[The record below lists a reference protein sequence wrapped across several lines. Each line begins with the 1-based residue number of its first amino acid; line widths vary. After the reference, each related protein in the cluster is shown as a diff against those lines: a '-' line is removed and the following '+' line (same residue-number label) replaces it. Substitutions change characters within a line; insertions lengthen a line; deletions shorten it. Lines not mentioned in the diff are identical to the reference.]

1 MSAGQESNA
10 RRYEDAPGIRRSRV
24 KPLAVVGSQ
33 DAFEEEMFGAAFDGV
48 VMRRFWAFIRA
59 YKRLLAIAIAG
70 VLLFTASQIALPL
83 LIRFAID
90 SALVEGSA
98 ALLRTFALA
107 FLAVVVV
114 NYLSNMAQEF
124 IVGRVAGHLL
134 FDLRRAMYARLQ
146 HVSLSFMDKT

>member
-10 RRYEDAPGIRRSRV
+10 RRYEDAPGIRRSRA

-48 VMRRFWAFIRA
+48 VMRRFWAFIRP

-98 ALLRTFALA
+98 A
-107 FLAVVVV
+107 
-114 NYLSNMAQEF
+114 
-124 IVGRVAGHLL
+124 
-134 FDLRRAMYARLQ
+134 
-146 HVSLSFMDKT
+146 